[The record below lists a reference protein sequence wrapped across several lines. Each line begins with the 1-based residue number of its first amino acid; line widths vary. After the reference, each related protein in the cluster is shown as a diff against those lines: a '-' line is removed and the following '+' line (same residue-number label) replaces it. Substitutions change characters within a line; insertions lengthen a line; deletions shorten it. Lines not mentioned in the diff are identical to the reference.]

1 MGGCSA
7 MAPLLVWIDKTW
19 DYYIAEY
26 QRHRWRC
33 NIIQFI
39 ALALIIAVIYK
50 LAGVHTNI
58 GWLIP

>member
-1 MGGCSA
+1 

-50 LAGVHTNI
+50 LAGVHTSI